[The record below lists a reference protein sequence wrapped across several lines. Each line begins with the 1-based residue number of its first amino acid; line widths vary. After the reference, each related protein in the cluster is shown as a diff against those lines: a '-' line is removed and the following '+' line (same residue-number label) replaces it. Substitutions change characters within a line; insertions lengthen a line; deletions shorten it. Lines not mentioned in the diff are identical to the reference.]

1 MRSQISAYGDSKAI
15 SDLQIG
21 SEEAV
26 SVMTLSREKSSVTLE
41 KAEKQASFYPQR
53 RCLFSNN
60 VSQHGSVKTYIQ

>member
-1 MRSQISAYGDSKAI
+1 MRSQILAYGDSKII

-41 KAEKQASFYPQR
+41 KAEKTEKQASFYPQLMAR
-53 RCLFSNN
+53 
-60 VSQHGSVKTYIQ
+60 